1 MGASLSCGTR
11 IGAPQPDGTLMPGT
25 IIGPAFGE
33 GFYRVSLRE
42 PQGDRIVCI
51 HRSEIVVE
59 PRFASLAE
67 AAAAMRARDQR
78 VEAGRQLKVA
88 GGAF

>member
-1 MGASLSCGTR
+1 MIASLLRGTR
-11 IGAPQPDGTLMPGT
+11 IGAPQPAGTLVPGT

-33 GFYRVSLRE
+33 GFYRVSLMY
-42 PQGDRIVCI
+42 PDGDRVVCV

-59 PRFASLAE
+59 PWFASLAE